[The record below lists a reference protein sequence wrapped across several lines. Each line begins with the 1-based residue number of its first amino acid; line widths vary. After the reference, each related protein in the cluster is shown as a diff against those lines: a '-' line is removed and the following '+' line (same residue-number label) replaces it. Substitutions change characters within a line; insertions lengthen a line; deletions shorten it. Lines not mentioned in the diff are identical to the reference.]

1 MRERKRDLYYRLAKK
16 HGFRSR
22 AAYKLKQMQKKY
34 RIISRGDVV
43 VDLGAAPGGWMQVAR
58 EAVGEKGFVLGVDLR
73 EIRPLGYENTAT
85 IKADVTEPDTPKKI
99 LDAIPRKADVVLS
112 DLAPNVS
119 GIWELDH
126 ARQIELAEKAL
137 KIAEEVLKPEGNMLI
152 KVFQGE
158 MMEDFIRKLKRRFR
172 HVKLVKPKASR
183 SRSAEIYVLGFG
195 FRKHSQSMDLVR

>member
-1 MRERKRDLYYRLAKK
+1 MRERKRDLYYRLAKR

-22 AAYKLKQMQKKY
+22 AAYKLKQIQKKY
-34 RIISRGDVV
+34 RIISSGDVV

-58 EAVGEKGFVLGVDLR
+58 ELVGEGGFVLGVDLR
-73 EIRPLGYENTAT
+73 EVTPLGYENTAT
-85 IKADVTEPDTPKKI
+85 IKADVTEPDTPKRI
-99 LDAIPRKADVVLS
+99 LDALPRKADVVLS

-126 ARQIELAEKAL
+126 VRQIELAEAAL
-137 KIAEEVLKPEGNMLI
+137 KIARGVLKPGGNVLI

-158 MMEDFIRKLKRRFR
+158 LMDGLVRKVKRHFR
-172 HVKLVKPKASR
+172 RVKLVKPKASR

-195 FRKHSQSMDLVR
+195 FEESD

>member
-1 MRERKRDLYYRLAKK
+1 VRERKRDLYYRLAKR

-22 AAYKLKQMQKKY
+22 AAYKLKQIQKKY
-34 RIISRGDVV
+34 RIISSGDVV

-58 EAVGEKGFVLGVDLR
+58 ELVGEGGFVLGVDLR
-73 EIRPLGYENTAT
+73 EVTPLGYENTAT
-85 IKADVTEPDTPKKI
+85 IKADVTEPDTPKRI
-99 LDAIPRKADVVLS
+99 LDALPRKADVVLS

-126 ARQIELAEKAL
+126 VRQIELAEAAL
-137 KIAEEVLKPEGNMLI
+137 KIARGVLKPGGNVLI

-158 MMEDFIRKLKRRFR
+158 LMDGLVRKVKRHFR
-172 HVKLVKPKASR
+172 RVKLVKPKASR

-195 FRKHSQSMDLVR
+195 FEESN

>member
-1 MRERKRDLYYRLAKK
+1 MPKSWVRERKRDLYYRLAKR

-22 AAYKLKQMQKKY
+22 AAYKLKQIQKKY
-34 RIISRGDVV
+34 RIISSGDVV

-58 EAVGEKGFVLGVDLR
+58 ELVGEGGFVLGVDLR
-73 EIRPLGYENTAT
+73 EVTPLGYENTAT
-85 IKADVTEPDTPKKI
+85 IKADVTEPDTPKRI
-99 LDAIPRKADVVLS
+99 LDALPRKADVVLS

-126 ARQIELAEKAL
+126 VRQIELAEAAL
-137 KIAEEVLKPEGNMLI
+137 KIARGVLKPGGNVLI

-158 MMEDFIRKLKRRFR
+158 LMDGLVRKVKRHFR
-172 HVKLVKPKASR
+172 RVKLVKPKASR

-195 FRKHSQSMDLVR
+195 FEESN

>member
-1 MRERKRDLYYRLAKK
+1 MRERKRDLYYRLAKR

-22 AAYKLKQMQKKY
+22 AAYKLKQIQKKY
-34 RIISRGDVV
+34 RIISSGDVV

-58 EAVGEKGFVLGVDLR
+58 ELVGEGGFVLGVDLR
-73 EIRPLGYENTAT
+73 EVTPLGYENTAT
-85 IKADVTEPDTPKKI
+85 IKADVTEPDTPKRI
-99 LDAIPRKADVVLS
+99 LDALPRKADVVLS

-126 ARQIELAEKAL
+126 VRQIELAEAAL
-137 KIAEEVLKPEGNMLI
+137 KIARGVLKPGGNVLI

-158 MMEDFIRKLKRRFR
+158 LMDGLVRKVKRHFR
-172 HVKLVKPKASR
+172 RVKLVKPKASR

-195 FRKHSQSMDLVR
+195 FEESN